1 MTSPTPSTGGKI
13 LRTAAIILFALA
25 TFFNLMGG
33 VGTACVALN
42 PTRWSPA
49 MAKLAPY
56 QWLYILL
63 MIGATVVSVW
73 GIVVTIRLARR
84 EAPRLP

>member
-1 MTSPTPSTGGKI
+1 MISPTPSTGSKI

-33 VGTACVALN
+33 IDTACVALN
-42 PTRWSPA
+42 PTGWSPS

-56 QWLYILL
+56 QWLYVL
-63 MIGATVVSVW
+63 
-73 GIVVTIRLARR
+73 
-84 EAPRLP
+84 